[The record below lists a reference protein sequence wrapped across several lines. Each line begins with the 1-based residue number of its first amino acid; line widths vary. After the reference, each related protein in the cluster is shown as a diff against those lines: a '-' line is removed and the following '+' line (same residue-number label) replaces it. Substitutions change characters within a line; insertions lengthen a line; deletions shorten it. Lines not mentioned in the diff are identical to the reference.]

1 MSEIVDSGDTNNNS
15 MFSQTRNLFTHFFNT
30 TNFHHLTP
38 GGDRMNN
45 IIFNSQ
51 KQQDDTQAARMTIF
65 YGDQVIVLDN
75 FPADKALEIMNML
88 SGTQTASSFV
98 ASDLP
103 IARKASLARFLEKRK
118 ERLWVLI
125 PCSTVYRKGDRVR
138 GASNGGGGVWRD
150 ISKVEEELEWFTGCN
165 FVCDRSLGMRR
176 QGLRKEGR
184 VGDKGRCVNNEWC
197 WE

>member
-118 ERLWVLI
+118 ERI
-125 PCSTVYRKGDRVR
+125 TARAPHT
-138 GASNGGGGVWRD
+138 
-150 ISKVEEELEWFTGCN
+150 
-165 FVCDRSLGMRR
+165 
-176 QGLRKEGR
+176 
-184 VGDKGRCVNNEWC
+184 
-197 WE
+197 

>member
-1 MSEIVDSGDTNNNS
+1 MSEIVDSGDTNKS
-15 MFSQTRNLFTHFFNT
+15 MFSQTCNLFTHFFNT
-30 TNFHHLTP
+30 TNFQHLTP

-45 IIFNSQ
+45 IIFNKLAQ

-65 YGDQVIVLDN
+65 YGGQVIVLDN

-118 ERLWVLI
+118 ERI
-125 PCSTVYRKGDRVR
+125 TARAPYQQQQGTSPP
-138 GASNGGGGVWRD
+138 
-150 ISKVEEELEWFTGCN
+150 SKQEDESKALFG
-165 FVCDRSLGMRR
+165 
-176 QGLRKEGR
+176 
-184 VGDKGRCVNNEWC
+184 
-197 WE
+197 